1 MADTTKDLAEVARA
15 KAWLDMAQSKWR
27 LQTLQHRSRYNPK
40 TGVYRQL
47 PTRIRRFLNGTPV
60 GMKTLVLSLLKE
72 SAPYKSPVFDCETD
86 DLLYRPTNTFIRKD
100 GIEHTTGGKDPTYTI
115 IQDLLLDDELGDTF
129 MFGDESSCAQVG
141 ETEYHWDEPSVADCP
156 DGAQGISYQVTD
168 VSRDRET
175 DLFSYRVR
183 KVQALTVHVAPHVDD
198 CDARR
203 RVTTESW
210 DNVYGEP
217 GAFRWDS
224 VRGGGAALPIPAP
237 CEQPDG
243 RSVKVD
249 VYRNP
254 DCTYRVTVQT
264 VDAVTDPAAQ
274 YSIYRDQ
281 YKINA
286 SERVLNAFSPLPRAG
301 VEYSGGVT
309 TRYTSEHNEDG
320 TWNNATEVETERP
333 VPSSTVEVR
342 RTPRGVL
349 SSWVDTNQPRA
360 ASGISTQFGSW
371 KSTKTPGGL
380 FTNEYS
386 EYTKQLI
393 DNLGLVCND
402 TAFMKTHET
411 QASVGEVPAGAHVP
425 PAENGLV
432 TTWNYDTDS
441 EGFVTRRVRTEQ
453 EHTVEY
459 AVRRRTW
466 GYLGTTSGYLHR
478 SVSAAYADQLYSSG
492 ETGTSVEV
500 KLTNGGMYDVD
511 VQTFLRVT
519 GLRLGFECAKTVY
532 QHMHEDVT
540 SADAV
545 GAEAQDAGG
554 GHTYQRTFVV
564 DTTTGAITR
573 RDRDTTELHVPES
586 RRTVRVTARGT
597 VVRSTESNA
606 AARPADAATP
616 GQETEWEVT
625 PGGRYNVTR
634 TTTTP
639 RTQENGTTC
648 ERDAFLHSD
657 GSTDMRKNKPAGH
670 VEGGSGGKYRE
681 RAARLGDDG
690 LWEVTENTHTEQQ
703 GVDDGVDVVVTAR
716 GSRRTVKTRQT
727 AKPQEPGVD
736 DAGRA
741 LRTSRT
747 RGGLYNVEDTTTT
760 PRTQENGTTCEKD
773 VFLHS
778 DGTTDMRKSKPADHV
793 DGGSGG
799 IYRERAARLGDDGL
813 WEVTENTH
821 TEQQGV
827 DDGVDVVVTAR
838 GSRKTVK
845 TRQTA
850 KPQEPGVNDAG
861 RALRT
866 SRTRGGLYNVEDTTT
881 TPRTQENG
889 ATCEKDVFLHSD
901 GSTDMRK
908 NKPAGH
914 VEGGSGGKYRERAAR
929 LGDDGLW
936 EVTENTHTE
945 QQGVDDGVDVVVT
958 ARGSRKTVKTR
969 QTTKPREPSVDD
981 AGRALRTSRTRGG
994 LYNVED
1000 TTTTPRT
1007 QENGTT
1013 CEKDLF
1019 LHSDGSTNMRENKP
1033 ADHVDGGSGG
1043 KYRER
1048 AARLGDDGLWEV
1060 TENTHEE
1067 RLVENSEERFT
1078 VTSRT
1083 WAKTTVTR
1091 NTDRPGEDPEPVI
1104 RDVGRRLVRSRTRGG
1119 LWNVE
1124 DTEFKPVEGDTAKA
1138 CSRDL
1143 FLHTDI
1149 TGHTAKNALDL
1160 DNGHLRDSDDMSGL
1174 YAAVR
1179 QRLGDDGLWDIEN
1192 TANQENAVEKQRI
1205 DERVTRHG
1213 LVKRTTA
1220 VQVTREGN
1228 ALRANQADMG
1238 KERVVEKTRGKRRNL
1253 TTVEITPFSNLK
1265 TAEAC
1270 EKTAFLHT
1278 DAETWSRGQKPRD
1291 THVDDAGDGVYRE
1304 DAWTLTDLGTWEQ
1317 RKTTHNELQPDLKI
1331 QKYEDAFG
1339 ATTVTEE
1346 FSHNGEDGG
1355 QGGKIFD
1362 EETLIQSVEAQLTNG
1377 RRYTVRT
1384 KEETPTEVD
1393 SDWLHFEKTTSKGLA
1408 VFYDFKV
1415 FRNAT
1420 MTQVKEWIGY
1430 IQTLKYEGWEGSF
1443 ANHPSLNISPNRFRL
1458 WDGSISLTT
1467 TFTPKS
1473 WAAGGNTK
1481 EDYWESSPIEVVSVN
1496 FIPISQAKLLK
1507 VVTKETHVKG
1517 GGVGKDRME
1526 EALAGGIIKGS
1537 QFAYHPSGQSYSYDL
1552 ITKVETKGVVMD
1564 MPGAAAANMWNGT
1577 AL

>member
-60 GMKTLVLSLLKE
+60 GMKTLVLSLLEE

-100 GIEHTTGGKDPTYTI
+100 GVEHTTGGKDPTYTI
-115 IQDLLLDDELGDTF
+115 IQDLLLVDEHGDTF
-129 MFGDESSCAQVG
+129 RFGDESSCAQVG

-156 DGAQGISYQVTD
+156 DGAQGVSYQVTD

-224 VRGGGAALPIPAP
+224 VRGGGAALPVPAP

-264 VDAVTDPAAQ
+264 VDAVTDPEAQ

-301 VEYSGGVT
+301 VEYSGGVM

-425 PAENGLV
+425 PAGNGLV
-432 TTWNYDTDS
+432 TTWNYDTDG

-478 SVSAAYADQLYSSG
+478 SVSAAYAEQLYSSG
-492 ETGTSVEV
+492 NTGTSVEV

-564 DTTTGAITR
+564 DTATGAITR

-586 RRTVRVTARGT
+586 RRSVRVTARGT

-606 AARPADAATP
+606 AARPQDAANP

-634 TTTTP
+634 TTTAP
-639 RTQENGTTC
+639 RAQENGATC
-648 ERDAFLHSD
+648 EKDLFLHSD
-657 GSTDMRKNKPAGH
+657 GTTDMRRSKPAGH
-670 VEGGSGGKYRE
+670 VEGGSGGFYRE

-690 LWEVTENTHTEQQ
+690 LWEVTEN
-703 GVDDGVDVVVTAR
+703 A
-716 GSRRTVKTRQT
+716 
-727 AKPQEPGVD
+727 
-736 DAGRA
+736 
-741 LRTSRT
+741 
-747 RGGLYNVEDTTTT
+747 
-760 PRTQENGTTCEKD
+760 
-773 VFLHS
+773 
-778 DGTTDMRKSKPADHV
+778 
-793 DGGSGG
+793 
-799 IYRERAARLGDDGL
+799 
-813 WEVTENTH
+813 
-821 TEQQGV
+821 
-827 DDGVDVVVTAR
+827 
-838 GSRKTVK
+838 
-845 TRQTA
+845 
-850 KPQEPGVNDAG
+850 
-861 RALRT
+861 
-866 SRTRGGLYNVEDTTT
+866 
-881 TPRTQENG
+881 
-889 ATCEKDVFLHSD
+889 
-901 GSTDMRK
+901 
-908 NKPAGH
+908 
-914 VEGGSGGKYRERAAR
+914 
-929 LGDDGLW
+929 
-936 EVTENTHTE
+936 
-945 QQGVDDGVDVVVT
+945 
-958 ARGSRKTVKTR
+958 
-969 QTTKPREPSVDD
+969 
-981 AGRALRTSRTRGG
+981 
-994 LYNVED
+994 
-1000 TTTTPRT
+1000 
-1007 QENGTT
+1007 
-1013 CEKDLF
+1013 
-1019 LHSDGSTNMRENKP
+1019 
-1033 ADHVDGGSGG
+1033 
-1043 KYRER
+1043 
-1048 AARLGDDGLWEV
+1048 
-1060 TENTHEE
+1060 HEE
-1067 RLVENSEERFT
+1067 RLVERSEERFT
-1078 VTSRT
+1078 VTSRM

-1091 NTDRPGEDPEPVI
+1091 NTDEPGEDPEPVAG
-1104 RDVGRRLVRSRTRGG
+1104 DVGRRLVRSKTRGG

-1124 DTEFKPVEGDTAKA
+1124 ETEIEAIEGDTAKA
-1138 CSRDL
+1138 CARDL
-1143 FLHTDI
+1143 FLHTDV
-1149 TGHTAKNALDL
+1149 TGRTEKEALDRDHL
-1160 DNGHLRDSDDMSGL
+1160 DPAADMSGL
-1174 YAAVR
+1174 YASVR
-1179 QRLGDDGLWDIEN
+1179 QRLGDDGLWDIE
-1192 TANQENAVEKQRI
+1192 TTENQENAVEEQRV

-1228 ALRANQADMG
+1228 ALRADPADMG

-1253 TTVEITPFSNLK
+1253 TTVEITPFNDLK
-1265 TAEAC
+1265 TADAC

-1278 DAETWSRGQKPRD
+1278 DAETWSRRQKPQD
-1291 THVDDAGDGVYRE
+1291 THVDDAGEGIYRE
-1304 DAWTLTDLGTWEQ
+1304 DAWTLTDIGTWEQ

-1331 QKYEDAFG
+1331 HKYQDAFG
-1339 ATTVTEE
+1339 ETLVTEE

-1393 SDWLHFEKTTSKGLA
+1393 SGWLHFEKTTDKGLSI
-1408 VFYDFKV
+1408 FYDFIV

-1420 MTQVKEWIGY
+1420 MEQVKEWIGH
-1430 IQTLKYEGWEGSF
+1430 IQGIRYEAWEGSF

-1458 WDGSISLTT
+1458 WDGAISLTT

-1481 EDYWESSPIEVVSVN
+1481 EDFWESDPIEVVSVN
-1496 FIPISQAKLLK
+1496 FIPLSQTKLLK
-1507 VVTKETHVKG
+1507 VVTEETHVKG

-1526 EALAGGIIKGS
+1526 EALAGGVIKGS

-1552 ITKVETKGVVMD
+1552 ITKVVTKGVVMD
-1564 MPGAAAANMWNGT
+1564 MPGAAAAEMWNGT